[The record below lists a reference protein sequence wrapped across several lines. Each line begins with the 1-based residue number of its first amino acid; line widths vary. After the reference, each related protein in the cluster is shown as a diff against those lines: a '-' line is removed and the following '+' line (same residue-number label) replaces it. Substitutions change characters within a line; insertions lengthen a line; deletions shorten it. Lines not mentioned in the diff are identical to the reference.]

1 MPLLF
6 CILKFDNFVTDI
18 FPYFLFAVLFFMQTG
33 QIRNRSIFKPGIM
46 RYQKGSLQFVK
57 IPLKCTVKIILCFIK
72 YVTFNT
78 FHITYESQHN
88 KSYWENMKGQC
99 AKVTCTGRWCNPALT
114 TYVSS
119 CGSLLQLSAYG
130 AQRNLF
136 CLEPGSSCFIY

>member
-1 MPLLF
+1 M
-6 CILKFDNFVTDI
+6 TDI

-33 QIRNRSIFKPGIM
+33 QVRNRSIFKPRIM

-88 KSYWENMKGQC
+88 KSYWENMEGQC
-99 AKVTCTGRWCNPALT
+99 AKVTCT
-114 TYVSS
+114 
-119 CGSLLQLSAYG
+119 
-130 AQRNLF
+130 
-136 CLEPGSSCFIY
+136 